1 MRRSKINMFNFRI
14 VDSKGF
20 VTVIR
25 ARTKAAAVKLFCES
39 EMCSKAYVDNHC
51 VVRCVVQ

>member
-1 MRRSKINMFNFRI
+1 MFNYRI
-14 VDSKGF
+14 VDAKGF

-25 ARTKAAAVKLFCES
+25 ARTRTGAIKLFCES
-39 EMCSKAYVDNHC
+39 EMCSKAYVDKSC

>member
-1 MRRSKINMFNFRI
+1 MFNFRI

-25 ARTKAAAVKLFCES
+25 ARTRAVAVKLFCES

-51 VVRCVVQ
+51 VVRCVIQ